1 MGHKLVLRF
10 DIDTHKCIRNGVPNL
25 LDLAEKYDVPFTF
38 FLNTG
43 RAVALFDSL
52 FKKNVNEGIAL
63 ADENSGVAEST
74 GGMNNEGVTEQP
86 AMMTA
91 RQKFGNADFLQAAIL
106 NPRLTHYKKQ
116 ILRLWRSNCEMG
128 IHGGRNHA
136 LWQKY
141 GATWGYDKTRDEI
154 EWALKQ
160 IRWIIPEYTPF
171 GFLSPGWNSTS
182 ELDAVLYDLGF
193 LYCADMRCADEKC
206 TQKEC
211 AQMECTNNGCM
222 LVDESRPIYYLGTNL
237 LHEPGAVA
245 FFEGCRVKG
254 LDDDAILKIVTDSL
268 ESNEITVLYDH
279 PYYSGVKELDMIE
292 KIIVKAKEM
301 GVEIITM
308 KDMISK

>member
-1 MGHKLVLRF
+1 MSHKLVLRF

-43 RAVALFDSL
+43 RAVALFDSM
-52 FKKNVNEGIAL
+52 FKKNKNEGIAL
-63 ADENSGVAEST
+63 ASEV
-74 GGMNNEGVTEQP
+74 QP

-91 RQKFGNADFLQAAIL
+91 RQKLGNADFLQAAIL

-211 AQMECTNNGCM
+211 ALEECANNGCT

-237 LHEPGAVA
+237 FHKSGTEA
-245 FFEGCRVKG
+245 FFEGCREKG
-254 LDDDAILKIVTDSL
+254 FDDEAILKIVADSI
-268 ESNEITVLYDH
+268 ERNEITVLYDH
-279 PYYSGVKELDMIE
+279 PYFSGIQELDMIE
-292 KIIVKAKEM
+292 KIIVKAKKM
-301 GVEIITM
+301 GVEIIAM
-308 KDMISK
+308 KDMISE